1 MTGRILEVTTIE
13 ELTTTTD
20 REEQLA
26 LFEIEEQ
33 ERKVGSV
40 VKSPYKTKYKNRA
53 KAAGIRGKAAKR
65 STWDW
70 VAQRMA
76 EQTLTKKAKTD
87 VDGLIEFLEANG
99 IDDPLE
105 RWPSQT
111 PGWEGRLRMTGGL
124 AVRRIIAERGTLFLR
139 DGTELEVP
147 ADELERLQAKY
158 DF

>member
-70 VAQRMA
+70 TAQRMA

-87 VDGLIEFLEANG
+87 VEALYAFLHAN
-99 IDDPLE
+99 DVDTSNWLN
-105 RWPSQT
+105 RN

-124 AVRRIIAERGTLFLR
+124 ALRRIIAERGTLFLR